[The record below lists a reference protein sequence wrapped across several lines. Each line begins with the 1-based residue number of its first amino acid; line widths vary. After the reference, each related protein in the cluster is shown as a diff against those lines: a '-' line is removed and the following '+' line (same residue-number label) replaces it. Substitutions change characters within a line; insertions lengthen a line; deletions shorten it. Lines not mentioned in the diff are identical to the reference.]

1 MEVREGFR
9 KSSGEKRSSRI
20 YRRDDGPNIVYLS
33 PERIDL
39 ILEVRIE
46 SKELVLNLSESLQF
60 SGAGPGNVLNDV
72 GWVAEVRN
80 ALEEHRK

>member
-1 MEVREGFR
+1 
-9 KSSGEKRSSRI
+9 
-20 YRRDDGPNIVYLS
+20 LS